1 MATLKSDMVL
11 GNQSFK
17 PFPSGAVGVRYA
29 SHSIT
34 AALSAAD
41 VIQMVDVFAGE
52 TVHDVKMVV
61 TDLDTNNSPA
71 IVLDVGDG
79 TSGNSDNY
87 IDGSTAGQGGG
98 NDEIDANVAPK
109 VYSADDTIDITV
121 QAGPGTGA
129 TTGTLQLWVYV
140 S

>member
-34 AALSAAD
+34 AALAAAD
-41 VIQMVDVFAGE
+41 IVQMVDVFAGE
-52 TVHDVKMVV
+52 TVHDIKMVV
-61 TDLDTNNSPA
+61 TDLDTNGSPS

-79 TSGNSDNY
+79 SDPDYY
-87 IDGSTAGQGGG
+87 IDGSTAGQAGGS
-98 NDEIDANVAPK
+98 DELDANVAPK

>member
-1 MATLKSDMVL
+1 MATLKSDMVN

-29 SHSIT
+29 SHSIS
-34 AALSAAD
+34 AALAAAD
-41 VIQMVDVFAGE
+41 IVQMVDVFAGE
-52 TVHDVKMVV
+52 TVHDIKMVV
-61 TDLDTNNSPA
+61 TDLDTNGSPS

-79 TSGNSDNY
+79 SDPDYY
-87 IDGSTAGQGGG
+87 IDGSTAGQAGGS
-98 NDEIDANVAPK
+98 DELDANVAPK
-109 VYSADDTIDITV
+109 VYSADETIDITV

>member
-1 MATLKSDMVL
+1 MATLKSDMVN

-29 SHSIT
+29 SHSIS
-34 AALSAAD
+34 AALAAAD
-41 VIQMVDVFAGE
+41 IVQMVDVFAGE
-52 TVHDVKMVV
+52 TVHDIKMVV
-61 TDLDTNNSPA
+61 TDLDTNGSPS

-79 TSGNSDNY
+79 SDPDYY
-87 IDGSTAGQGGG
+87 IDGSTAGQAGGS
-98 NDEIDANVAPK
+98 DELDANVAPK
-109 VYSADDTIDITV
+109 SYTADDTIDITV

>member
-1 MATLKSDMVL
+1 MATLKSDMVN

-34 AALSAAD
+34 AALAAAD
-41 VIQMVDVFAGE
+41 IVQMVDVFAGE
-52 TVHDVKMVV
+52 TVHDIKMVV
-61 TDLDTNNSPA
+61 TDLDTNGSPS

-79 TSGNSDNY
+79 SDPDYY
-87 IDGSTAGQGGG
+87 IDGSTAGQAGGS
-98 NDEIDANVAPK
+98 DELDANVAPK

>member
-34 AALSAAD
+34 AALAAAD
-41 VIQMVDVFAGE
+41 IVQMVDVFAGE
-52 TVHDVKMVV
+52 TVHDIKMVV
-61 TDLDTNNSPA
+61 TDLDTNASPA

-79 TSGNSDNY
+79 SDPDYY
-87 IDGSTAGQGGG
+87 IDGSTAGQAGGS
-98 NDEIDANVAPK
+98 DELDANVAPK

>member
-29 SHSIT
+29 SHSIS
-34 AALSAAD
+34 AALATD
-41 VIQMVDVFAGE
+41 DIVQMVDVFAGE
-52 TVHDVKMVV
+52 TVHDIKMVV
-61 TDLDTNNSPA
+61 TDLDTNNSPS

-79 TSGNSDNY
+79 SDSDYY
-87 IDGSTAGQGGG
+87 IDGSTAGQAGGS
-98 NDEIDANVAPK
+98 DELDANVAPK
-109 VYSADDTIDITV
+109 AYSADDTIDITV

>member
-17 PFPSGAVGVRYA
+17 PFPSGAVGVRYS

-34 AALSAAD
+34 AALAAAD
-41 VIQMVDVFAGE
+41 IVQMVDVFAGE
-52 TVHDVKMVV
+52 TVHDIKMVV
-61 TDLDTNNSPA
+61 TDLDTNASPA

-79 TSGNSDNY
+79 SDPDYY
-87 IDGSTAGQGGG
+87 IDGSTAGQAGG
-98 NDEIDANVAPK
+98 NDELDANVAPK